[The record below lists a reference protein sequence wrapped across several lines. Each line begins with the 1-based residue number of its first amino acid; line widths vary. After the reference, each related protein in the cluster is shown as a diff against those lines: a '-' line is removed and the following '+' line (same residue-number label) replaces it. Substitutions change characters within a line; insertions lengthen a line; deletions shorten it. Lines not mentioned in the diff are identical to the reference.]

1 MKRILMILLA
11 ALLLSGCGAPEPEA
25 TEATVPATQAVEL
38 AETVPEP
45 TVPETTAPEVIDE
58 TVWLPPYWTESGKP
72 EFHVLVKNETMG
84 NLSVESMQ
92 TSYYQ
97 GGEVVQ
103 EKEYDKNA
111 MKAFLWRPFNELDL
125 SLAAST
131 LLIVKDYPSADGFDH
146 AAV

>member
-1 MKRILMILLA
+1 
-11 ALLLSGCGAPEPEA
+11 
-25 TEATVPATQAVEL
+25 
-38 AETVPEP
+38 
-45 TVPETTAPEVIDE
+45 
-58 TVWLPPYWTESGKP
+58 
-72 EFHVLVKNETMG
+72 VKNETMG

-103 EKEYDKNA
+103 EKEYDKIA